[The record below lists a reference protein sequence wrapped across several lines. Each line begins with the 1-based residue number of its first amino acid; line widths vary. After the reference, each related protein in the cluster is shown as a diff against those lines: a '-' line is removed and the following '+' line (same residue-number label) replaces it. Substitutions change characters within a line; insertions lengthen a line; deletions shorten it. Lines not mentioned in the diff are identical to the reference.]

1 LLVYLHQGDVVKR
14 GCAVNRLEETGLF
27 QALSRA
33 GDGALVADTSG
44 RIVYWNPAAQRLL
57 GWGAGEAVGRP
68 CCDLLEGRD
77 GNGEPVCRDDSP
89 VIAAARYGQPV
100 EDFDIW
106 TRTKAGRLIR
116 LNVSTLAVP
125 SERSAGTLTI
135 HLFRD
140 VTGRAPAR
148 RNGGHASEP
157 RPETTPASGP
167 LTRRELEV
175 LRLLATGTSTRA
187 AADRL
192 GVSLA
197 TVRNHVQN
205 LLGKLGVH
213 SRLQAVAH
221 ATNHGLL

>member
-1 LLVYLHQGDVVKR
+1 
-14 GCAVNRLEETGLF
+14 VNRLEETGLF

-77 GNGEPVCRDDSP
+77 SNGGRVCREDCP
-89 VIAAARYGQPV
+89 VITAARHSQPV
-100 EDFDIW
+100 EHFDIW

-116 LNVSTLAVP
+116 LNVSILAVT
-125 SERSAGTLTI
+125 SERSTGPLTI

-140 VTGRAPAR
+140 VTGRAPASR
-148 RNGGHASEP
+148 HGGHAAEP
-157 RPETTPASGP
+157 HPETTPAAGP

-175 LRLLATGTSTRA
+175 LRLLATGASTRT

-192 GVSLA
+192 GVSPA

-221 ATNHGLL
+221 ATSHGLL